1 MNTVTI
7 TQTNKWFVV
16 DIGDQR
22 VHMLNQKSLVHHLK
36 QWGFDATQRASI
48 VHMFEYE
55 TTITVE
61 LPQPKTKA
69 A

>member
-7 TQTNKWFVV
+7 TQVNKYFKV

-22 VHMLNQKSLVHHLK
+22 IHMLNQKSLVHHLK
-36 QWGFDATQRASI
+36 QWGFNPTQRASI

-55 TTITVE
+55 HTVTVQ
-61 LPQPKTKA
+61 LPDPKTKA